1 MKSLNFWTKLFH
13 NTTDNIIQ
21 IQRTISSS
29 NQKKK
34 IFFDAIVISKIFE
47 FECHE
52 NMLIA
57 LEYLKQSATYPL

>member
-34 IFFDAIVISKIFE
+34 FFNVIVISKIFE
-47 FECHE
+47 FEYHE

-57 LEYLKQSATYPL
+57 LEYLKQ